1 MIHVGIDWAETHH
14 DVCIIDDDGTVLNEF
29 RIDNNLAGVARLH
42 EQIGDHTDEPDAVTI
57 GIETD
62 RGLLVHAIKAA
73 GYQVFAVNP
82 MSVDRYRDRHTTSGA
97 KSDRGDAKVLADLVR
112 TDRHNHRPVA
122 GDTELLQAIKVLA
135 RTHQD
140 LVWARNRHTNQLRH
154 ALLEFYPAALAT
166 FDELAH
172 MDTVA
177 VLAAAPTPD
186 RGRALSV
193 DDIEALLR
201 AGKRQRFHRRRA
213 QQIQAELQSDELAAP
228 ELIDDALGI
237 RVSSLV
243 ALIVTIN
250 DQIDDVEQRMTA
262 RFEQHPDA
270 ELITSM
276 PGLASVLGA
285 RVLAEFGDDP
295 NRYSDAKAR
304 ANYAGTSPITIAS
317 GKKSVAV
324 ARFKRNRRLADA
336 IDRWAFTSL
345 SSSPGA
351 RAYYDAHNPDPQNT
365 SKHARR
371 KQANK
376 LVKLLHGVL
385 RHRTPYDEQIAWQ
398 HWVPDTQLADV
409 A

>member
-1 MIHVGIDWAETHH
+1 MIHVGIDWAEQHH
-14 DVCIIDDDGTVLNEF
+14 DVCIVDDDGTTLDTF
-29 RIDNNLAGVARLH
+29 RISNDLAGVARLH
-42 EQIGDHTDEPDAVTI
+42 ERIGDHVDERAEVTV

-62 RGLLVHAIKAA
+62 RGLLVHALKAA
-73 GYQVFAVNP
+73 DYEVFAVNP

-122 GDTELLQAIKVLA
+122 GDSELLEAIKVLA

-140 LVWARNRHTNQLRH
+140 LVWARQRHTSQLRN
-154 ALLEFYPAALAT
+154 ALLEFYPAAVAT
-166 FDELAH
+166 FDDLAH

-177 VLAAAPTPD
+177 VLAGAPTPPQ
-186 RGRALSV
+186 GRALSV
-193 DDIEALLR
+193 HDIEQLLED
-201 AGKRQRFHRRRA
+201 GGRQRLHRRRA
-213 QQIQAELQSDELAAP
+213 EQIHTGLQSDQLAAP
-228 ELIDDALGI
+228 ELIDDALGV
-237 RVSSLV
+237 RVQTLV
-243 ALIVTIN
+243 ALIAAIN
-250 DQIDDVEQRMTA
+250 SQLDEVEPQLAA

-295 NRYSDAKAR
+295 NRYVDAKAR
-304 ANYAGTSPITIAS
+304 ANYAGTSPVTIAS
-317 GKKSVAV
+317 GKRSVAV
-324 ARFKRNRRLADA
+324 ARFRRNARLADA
-336 IDRWAFTSL
+336 VDRWAFTSL
-345 SSSPGA
+345 AASPGA
-351 RAYYDAHNPDPQNT
+351 RAYYDAHNPNPQNT
-365 SKHARR
+365 SKKARR

-385 RHRTPYDEQIAWQ
+385 RHRRPYDEQIAWR
-398 HWVPDTQLADV
+398 HWLPDTRPSTA